1 MVLHNPNNWHW
12 VNKDVSGWAKTY
24 LTQTLR
30 AVSAEEDGVTA
41 KVSNVLSMD
50 GDVDVSQR
58 KGKVI
63 TLFDVKLQL
72 EYEGTHLAVI
82 EFLQVVTKTSIGKNK
97 EEEAVS
103 GTITIPEVAHDTEE
117 DEYVFEIENYADSS
131 SKQPVKD
138 LVRSKLVPQLRK
150 ELAKLAPALVAEHG
164 KDIQHAPGVN
174 PSSGFT
180 PATQY
185 PQTAKKET
193 AAPKTTTT
201 TTAEKVSVN
210 TATVTAS
217 DEFRTT
223 AEELFKTFTEPER
236 LAAFTRGAPRQW
248 DSAQVG
254 GKFSIF
260 DGNVTGEF
268 VKLESPNLLVQKWR
282 LAQWPLG
289 HFSTLEI
296 NFDQNDVDGVT
307 QMRVSWAGVP
317 VGQEDV
323 TKQNWELYYVR
334 SIKQTF
340 GYVDLRL
347 ALQPIASLPSP
358 SRSRSFAWIQLLITI
373 FVLFLGIGLALFSDQ
388 FRAYWTRS

>member
-12 VNKDVSGWAKTY
+12 VNKDASGWAKNY
-24 LTQTLR
+24 LNEKLR
-30 AVSAEEDGVTA
+30 AVSAEGDGVTA
-41 KVSNVLSMD
+41 KVSNVLTMD

-72 EYEGTHLAVI
+72 EYEG
-82 EFLQVVTKTSIGKNK
+82 KTK

-117 DEYVFEIENYADSS
+117 DEYVFEIENYSDSS

-138 LVRSKLVPQLRK
+138 LVRSKLVPQLRT
-150 ELAKLAPALVAEHG
+150 ELAKLAPALVTEHG
-164 KDIQHAPGVN
+164 KDLQHAPGVN

-180 PATQY
+180 KATSY
-185 PQTAKKET
+185 PQSTKKEVS
-193 AAPKTTTT
+193 APKTETT
-201 TTAEKVSVN
+201 TTAAKVSVN

-236 LAAFTRGAPRQW
+236 LTAFTRGAPRQF
-248 DSAQVG
+248 DGAHVG

-268 VKLESPNLLVQKWR
+268 VKLDSPKLLVQKWR
-282 LAQWPLG
+282 LAQWPAG

-307 QMRVSWAGVP
+307 QMRVSWTGVP
-317 VGQEDV
+317 AGQEDV

-340 GYVDLRL
+340 G
-347 ALQPIASLPSP
+347 
-358 SRSRSFAWIQLLITI
+358 FGTI
-373 FVLFLGIGLALFSDQ
+373 L
-388 FRAYWTRS
+388 